1 MSLRGRMAQ
10 QGSQRDKDKLC
21 CSICL
26 DLLKGPVTIP
36 CGHSYC
42 MSCIKNYWD
51 EENQKHVYSCPQ
63 CRQTFEPRPVLMKS
77 TVLAELVEEVKNKK
91 TDVKASPADHCYAG
105 PGDVGCDFCTGRK
118 QKALKSCLQCLVS
131 YCEQHLQPHYES
143 PAFGK
148 HKLVDPSNKMQEIIC
163 TRHNEVMKIFCRT
176 DQQCICFL
184 CSMDEHKGH
193 DTVSAAA
200 EISKKQKELGVSRQN
215 IQQRIQKREKDVK
228 LLQQEVEAINLSADK
243 AVIDSEKIV
252 TDVKQQI
259 RSRQESEVAHV
270 NNLQEKLQ
278 EEIAE
283 LSRKDTEL
291 DRLSHT
297 EDHTQFLQ
305 SYSRLSGLSEAT
317 DSSSI
322 TARSLKYTE
331 DVTAAVSEVRDKL
344 QDIVSE
350 ERATMS
356 ITETPETEPKNR
368 TEFLKYACDIRLD
381 QNTRNKHIWFDFYIA
396 EFSVNTDQWCGHP
409 DSFTDWAQVLCRESL
424 TGCCYW
430 EVEVEGSVFVAV
442 AYESIS
448 RKGDESAFGNNVKS
462 WALECLGDGY
472 KFRHNKIRTSLSGP
486 WSSRVGVYL
495 DHSAGVLSFYSVAET
510 MTLLHRVQTTFTEP
524 LCPGFGLYWDGV
536 SVEICQDLNTEDS
549 NP

>member
-1 MSLRGRMAQ
+1 MAQ
-10 QGSQRDKDKLC
+10 QGSQPNQDKLC

-42 MSCIKNYWD
+42 LSCIKNYWD

-148 HKLVDPSNKMQEIIC
+148 HKLVHPSDKMQEIIC
-163 TRHNEVMKIFCRT
+163 TRHNEVMKMFCRT

-228 LLQQEVEAINLSADK
+228 LLQKDVEAINLSADK
-243 AVIDSEKIV
+243 AVRDSEKIV

-270 NNLQEKLQ
+270 NNVQEKLQ

-305 SYSRLSGLSEAT
+305 SYSRLSRLSEAT

-356 ITETPETEPKNR
+356 ITETSQTEPKNR

-381 QNTRNKHIWFDFYIA
+381 QNTRNKHIWFDSYGA
-396 EFSVNTDQWCGHP
+396 SFSLNTDEWYAHP

-430 EVEVEGSVFVAV
+430 EVEVGGSVFVAV
-442 AYESIS
+442 AYKSIS

-462 WALECLGDGY
+462 WALECLDDGY
-472 KFRHNKIRTSLSGP
+472 EFRHNTIRTSLSGP
-486 WSSRVGVYL
+486 LSFRVGVYL
-495 DHSAGVLSFYSVAET
+495 DHNAGVLSFYSVSET

-524 LCPGFGLYWDGV
+524 LCPGFGLHRDGA
-536 SVEICQDLNTEDS
+536 SVEICEYFNTEDS

>member
-1 MSLRGRMAQ
+1 MAQ
-10 QGSQRDKDKLC
+10 QGSQLDKDKLC

-42 MSCIKNYWD
+42 LSCIKNYWD
-51 EENQKHVYSCPQ
+51 EENQKNVYSCPQ
-63 CRQTFEPRPVLMKS
+63 CRQTFEPRPVLMKN

-228 LLQQEVEAINLSADK
+228 LLQKDVEAINLSADK
-243 AVIDSEKIV
+243 AVIDSEKIF

-291 DRLSHT
+291 EQLSHT

-331 DVTAAVSEVRDKL
+331 DQTAAVSEVRDKL

-350 ERATMS
+350 EWATMS
-356 ITETPETEPKNR
+356 ITETPETETKNR
-368 TEFLKYACDIRLD
+368 TEFIKYVCDITLD
-381 QNTRNKHIWFDFYIA
+381 RNTKHKHIGFDYGPRANFSFNNYI
-396 EFSVNTDQWCGHP
+396 CIGHP
-409 DSFTDWAQVLCRESL
+409 DRFTDWAQILCRESL

-430 EVEVEGSVFVAV
+430 EVEVGGSVFVAV
-442 AYESIS
+442 AYKSI
-448 RKGDESAFGNNVKS
+448 RRTGVESAFGNSDKS
-462 WALECLGDGY
+462 WALECFDGGY
-472 KFRHNKIRTSLSGP
+472 EFRHNSIRRSISGP
-486 WSSRVGVYL
+486 RSSRVGVYL
-495 DHSAGVLSFYSVAET
+495 DHSAGVLSFYSVSET
-510 MTLLHRVQTTFTEP
+510 MTLLHRVQTTLTEP
-524 LCPGFGLYWDGV
+524 HCPGFGMHTDGACV
-536 SVEICQDLNTEDS
+536 TICEDLNKETS